1 MSMIHRCGMLRVGWM
16 VVAVLAAGSTH
27 AATIITN
34 GGFTGNNSFPLP
46 GGTAYG
52 SNVATGNAYFSVF
65 PGKEGIVGTP
75 NIAVVM
81 NSSPSGTTYPTG
93 KFDGWGAW
101 PNATLLLPTR
111 KVLQFDS
118 SASGPNRNWSILF
131 TPESGYDVALTS
143 FVLDAA
149 DNTPAGSLRVTNWS
163 WSAVG
168 TTSGTLAS
176 GTWARSTA
184 GRDTIGV
191 NARGA
196 GSEPVS
202 LNFTYNTGGY
212 NYVGLTD
219 IAFDQVVVAVP
230 EPASL
235 AAATCVAL
243 GLAVVRRLRS
253 AGRRCP

>member
-1 MSMIHRCGMLRVGWM
+1 MAGM
-16 VVAVLAAGSTH
+16 VVAVLAAGQ
-27 AATIITN
+27 APGATIITN

-65 PGKEGIVGTP
+65 PGQEGIVGTP
-75 NIAVVM
+75 NVAVLM

-93 KFDGWGAW
+93 KFDGWGSW

-149 DNTPAGSLRVTNWS
+149 DNTPAGSLAVTKWS

-176 GTWARSTA
+176 GTWTRSTA

-202 LNFTYNTGGY
+202 LNLTYNTGGS

-243 GLAVVRRLRS
+243 GLAVARRRNS
-253 AGRRCP
+253 GRRDR

>member
-1 MSMIHRCGMLRVGWM
+1 MIQRRTLLPM
-16 VVAVLAAGSTH
+16 VWLVAAVLTADLAD

-34 GGFTGNNSFPLP
+34 GGFTGNNAFPLP
-46 GGTAYG
+46 GGSAYG
-52 SNVATGNAYFSVF
+52 SNVATGDAYFSVF
-65 PGKEGIVGTP
+65 PGQEGIVGTP
-75 NIAVVM
+75 NIAVLM
-81 NSSPSGTTYPTG
+81 NSSFTNG

-101 PNATLLLPTR
+101 PNGTLLLPTR

-149 DNTPAGSLRVTNWS
+149 DNTPAGSVGSTNWN

-176 GTWARSTA
+176 GTWARTTI
-184 GRDTIGV
+184 GRDTISV
-191 NARGA
+191 NARGTS
-196 GSEPVS
+196 SEPVS
-202 LNFTYNTGGY
+202 LNFTFNSGAYNF
-212 NYVGLTD
+212 VGLTD

-235 AAATCVAL
+235 AAAACVAI
-243 GLAVVRRLRS
+243 GLTVARRRS
-253 AGRRCP
+253 IGRRGL

>member
-1 MSMIHRCGMLRVGWM
+1 MIQRRVLLPM
-16 VVAVLAAGSTH
+16 VWLLAAVLTGGRAD

-34 GGFTGNNSFPLP
+34 GGFTGNNTFPLP
-46 GGTAYG
+46 GDSAYG
-52 SNVATGNAYFSVF
+52 SNVATGDAYFSVF
-65 PGKEGIVGTP
+65 PGQEGIVGTP
-75 NIAVVM
+75 NIAVLM
-81 NSSPSGTTYPTG
+81 NSSFTNGRFDNG
-93 KFDGWGAW
+93 RFDGWGVW
-101 PNATLLLPTR
+101 PNTTLQLPTR

-149 DNTPAGSLRVTNWS
+149 DTTPAGSVGSTNWN

-176 GTWARSTA
+176 GTWARTTI
-184 GRDTIGV
+184 GRDTISV

-196 GSEPVS
+196 SSEPVS
-202 LNFTYNTGGY
+202 LNFTFNSGAG

-219 IAFDQVVVAVP
+219 ISFDQVVAVP

-235 AAATCVAL
+235 AAAAAVVAL
-243 GLAVVRRLRS
+243 GLAGARRRTI
-253 AGRRCP
+253 GRRGP

>member
-1 MSMIHRCGMLRVGWM
+1 M
-16 VVAVLAAGSTH
+16 VVAVLAAGPAH

-34 GGFTGNNSFPLP
+34 GGFTTNNTPLP

-52 SNVATGNAYFSVF
+52 SNVAAGDSYFSVSS
-65 PGKEGIVGTP
+65 GQDGIVGTP
-75 NIAVVM
+75 NIAVFM
-81 NSSPSGTTYPTG
+81 NSNPSGTNFPNG

-101 PNATLLLPTR
+101 PNAVLQLPTR

-118 SASGPNRNWSILF
+118 SSSGPNRNWSILF

-149 DNTPAGSLRVTNWS
+149 DNTPAGSVGSTNWN

-176 GTWARSTA
+176 GTWARTTI
-184 GRDTIGV
+184 GRDTISV

-196 GSEPVS
+196 SSEPVS
-202 LNFTYNTGGY
+202 LNFTFNSGAYNF
-212 NYVGLTD
+212 VGLTD

-235 AAATCVAL
+235 AAAAVVAI
-243 GLAVVRRLRS
+243 GLAVARRRS
-253 AGRRCP
+253 IGRRGPG